1 MSLSRSSGPS
11 NRISLTV
18 TPEVSLTDEPLKI
31 RAWGLQPQQIITLRA
46 WVKDEKGRVFSSRA
60 FYISDNEGV
69 VDLEHSPAVGGDY
82 KGIYPMGLIWGLKPV
97 SPYKRL
103 IKWDV
108 MGSPLCVHLELYSDL
123 MLSSSPENAPDVT
136 KVVEQWYVAP
146 GVKRIQVREGRIR
159 GALFLPPGEGPFRG
173 IIDMFGGLGG
183 LMEFRSSL
191 LASRGFASLALAYFA
206 YDDLPRT
213 LEHVDLTY
221 FEEAAQYLLR
231 NPKISGD
238 GVGAL
243 GVCKG
248 AEIALAMA
256 SYLPQVKATVCINAP
271 TNAINVNS
279 FSYVNVFR
287 RGNPH
292 CMEKILVTETGAVSM
307 TDIWTD
313 TRKPEHQNSV
323 TPLEKAKGPI
333 LFVVG
338 EADQSC
344 NSLIYAKEAL
354 SRARKHG
361 KKNVHMVSYPG
372 AGHLIEPPGSPFC
385 PISRFPLFPFHVNWG
400 GELLAHCSAQE
411 ASWREI
417 QDFFRRNI
425 ECPLQSKL

>member
-1 MSLSRSSGPS
+1 M
-11 NRISLTV
+11 ISLTV

-82 KGIYPMGLIWGLKPV
+82 KGIYPMGLIWALKPV
-97 SPYKRL
+97 SPFQRL
-103 IKWDV
+103 IKRDV

-123 MLSSSPENAPDVT
+123 LLGFSPENVPDVT
-136 KVVEQWYVAP
+136 KVVERWYVAP

-159 GALFLPPGEGPFRG
+159 GALFLPPGDGPFRG

-183 LMEFRSSL
+183 LVEFRSSL

-238 GVGAL
+238 GVGVL
-243 GVCKG
+243 GVSKG

-256 SYLPQVKATVCINAP
+256 TYLPQVKATVCINAP
-271 TNAINVNS
+271 NNAINGNS
-279 FSYVNVFR
+279 FSYGDIFL
-287 RGNPH
+287 RGIPYH
-292 CMEKILVTETGAVSM
+292 MENLLVTETGAATM
-307 TDIWTD
+307 IDIWPD
-313 TRKPEHQNSV
+313 IRKPEHQNSLI
-323 TPLEKAKGPI
+323 PLEKAKGPI

-338 EADQSC
+338 EKDQNC
-344 NSLIYAKEAL
+344 NSLMYAKEAL
-354 SRARKHG
+354 SRARKYC
-361 KKNVHMVSYPG
+361 KKDVHIVSYPG
-372 AGHLIEPPGSPFC
+372 AGHLIEPPGSSFC
-385 PISRFPLFPFHVNWG
+385 PISLSPPFPFHLNWG

-417 QDFFRRNI
+417 QGFFHRNI

>member
-1 MSLSRSSGPS
+1 MSLSRFSGPS
-11 NRISLTV
+11 NKISLKV
-18 TPEVSLTDEPLKI
+18 SPEVSLADEPLKI
-31 RAWGLQPQQIITLRA
+31 RAWGLQPQQVITLRA
-46 WVKDEKGRVFSSRA
+46 WVKDEKGRVFNSRA

-82 KGIYPMGLIWGLKPV
+82 KGIYPMGLIWALKPV
-97 SPYKRL
+97 SPFQRL
-103 IKWDV
+103 IKRDV

-123 MLSSSPENAPDVT
+123 LLGFSPENAPDVT
-136 KVVEQWYVAP
+136 KVVERWYVAP

-159 GALFLPPGEGPFRG
+159 GALFLPPGDGPFRG

-183 LMEFRSSL
+183 LVESRSSL

-238 GVGAL
+238 GVGVL
-243 GVCKG
+243 GVSKG

-256 SYLPQVKATVCINAP
+256 TYLPQIKATVCINAP
-271 TNAINVNS
+271 NNAINGNS
-279 FSYVNVFR
+279 FSYGNVFL
-287 RGNPH
+287 RGNPNH
-292 CMEKILVTETGAVSM
+292 MEKLLVTETGAV
-307 TDIWTD
+307 TIIDTWADI
-313 TRKPEHQNSV
+313 RKPEYQNSLL
-323 TPLEKAKGPI
+323 PLEKALGSI
-333 LFVVG
+333 MFVVG

-344 NSLIYAKEAL
+344 NSLIHAKKAL
-354 SRARKHG
+354 SIARKHG

-372 AGHLIEPPGSPFC
+372 AGHLIEPPSSPFC
-385 PISRFPLFPFHVNWG
+385 PISLSPPFPFHLYWG
-400 GELLAHCSAQE
+400 GELLAHCRAQE

-417 QDFFRRNI
+417 QDFFSRNI
-425 ECPLQSKL
+425 ECP